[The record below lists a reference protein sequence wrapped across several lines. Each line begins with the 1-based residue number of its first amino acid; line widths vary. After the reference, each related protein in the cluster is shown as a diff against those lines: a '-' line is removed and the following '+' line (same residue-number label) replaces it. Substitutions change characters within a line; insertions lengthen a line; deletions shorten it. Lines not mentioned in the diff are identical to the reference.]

1 MSITLIFIMAF
12 TIVIHAVETS
22 SYCIRLAGVRL
33 KKIAVALSVV
43 GMVLLISRTS
53 NLLQAFLIGGI
64 VDEAKLDSSINLEHI
79 IRLVL
84 LSASIGTLIAIIL
97 YPTLT
102 KLFGYVIQ
110 NFETD
115 GSFIRMMKT
124 NNIQKLK
131 YTKKYVRFPK
141 LEMIH
146 RLRIGGI
153 PKRIM
158 LINMFATAI
167 YTAGVLSAL
176 YASFLNPDY
185 ATNASTA
192 SGLVNGFAT
201 ILLTVL
207 LDPRI
212 ALLTER
218 ALQSES
224 GAESM
229 SKMYGWLMI
238 SRLLGTLLA
247 QLLFVPGAYWILWII
262 ELMH

>member
-22 SYCIRLAGVRL
+22 SYSIRLAGVRL
-33 KKIAVALSVV
+33 KKIVVALSVV

-64 VDEAKLDSSINLEHI
+64 VDEAKRDASINLEHT

-84 LSASIGTLIAIIL
+84 LSASIGTLLAIIL

-131 YTKKYVRFPK
+131 YTKKYVRFPRF
-141 LEMIH
+141 EMIH

-153 PKRIM
+153 PKRII
-158 LINMFATAI
+158 LIDMFATAI

-218 ALQSES
+218 ALQSEN

>member
-1 MSITLIFIMAF
+1 
-12 TIVIHAVETS
+12 
-22 SYCIRLAGVRL
+22 
-33 KKIAVALSVV
+33 
-43 GMVLLISRTS
+43 MVLLISRTS

-64 VDEAKLDSSINLEHI
+64 VDEAKLDSSIDLEHI

-84 LSASIGTLIAIIL
+84 LSASIGTLLAIIL

-176 YASFLNPDY
+176 YASFLIPAFCNKSHY
-185 ATNASTA
+185 SFW
-192 SGLVNGFAT
+192 S
-201 ILLTVL
+201 
-207 LDPRI
+207 
-212 ALLTER
+212 
-218 ALQSES
+218 
-224 GAESM
+224 
-229 SKMYGWLMI
+229 Y
-238 SRLLGTLLA
+238 
-247 QLLFVPGAYWILWII
+247 
-262 ELMH
+262 

>member
-22 SYCIRLAGVRL
+22 SYSIRLAGVRL

-43 GMVLLISRTS
+43 GIVLLISRTS
-53 NLLQAFLIGGI
+53 NLLQAFLLGGI
-64 VDEAKLDSSINLEHI
+64 VDEAKLDSSIDLENI
-79 IRLVL
+79 MRLVL
-84 LSASIGTLIAIIL
+84 LSASVGTLLAIIL

-141 LEMIH
+141 FEMIH

-176 YASFLNPDY
+176 YASFLIPAF
-185 ATNASTA
+185 ATKATTA
-192 SGLVNGFAT
+192 SGLINGFAT

-218 ALQSES
+218 ALQSEE
-224 GAESM
+224 GAEAM
-229 SKMYGWLMI
+229 SKMYAWLMI
-238 SRLLGTLLA
+238 SRLFGTLLA
-247 QLLFVPGAYWILWII
+247 QLLFIPGAYWITWII
-262 ELMH
+262 KLMN

>member
-12 TIVIHAVETS
+12 TIAIHAVETS
-22 SYCIRLAGVRL
+22 SYSIRLAGVRL

-131 YTKKYVRFPK
+131 YTK
-141 LEMIH
+141 
-146 RLRIGGI
+146 
-153 PKRIM
+153 
-158 LINMFATAI
+158 NMSVF
-167 YTAGVLSAL
+167 
-176 YASFLNPDY
+176 
-185 ATNASTA
+185 
-192 SGLVNGFAT
+192 
-201 ILLTVL
+201 
-207 LDPRI
+207 
-212 ALLTER
+212 
-218 ALQSES
+218 QS
-224 GAESM
+224 
-229 SKMYGWLMI
+229 
-238 SRLLGTLLA
+238 
-247 QLLFVPGAYWILWII
+247 
-262 ELMH
+262 

>member
-1 MSITLIFIMAF
+1 MTTKLIFIVVF
-12 TIVIHAVETS
+12 TIIIHAVETS
-22 SYCIRLAGVRL
+22 SYSIRLAGIRL
-33 KKIAVALSVV
+33 KKIAVSLSVV
-43 GMVLLISRTS
+43 GIVLLVARTS
-53 NLLQAFLIGGI
+53 NLLQAFLLGGI
-64 VDEAKLDSSINLEHI
+64 VDQAKQDTSINLEGT
-79 IRLVL
+79 IRLIL
-84 LSASIGTLIAIIL
+84 LAASIGTLLAIFL

-102 KLFGYVIQ
+102 KLFGYVVQ

-146 RLRIGGI
+146 RIRVGGI

-176 YASFLNPDY
+176 YASFLNPAY

-201 ILLTVL
+201 ILLTIL

-218 ALQSES
+218 ALQKEN
-224 GAESM
+224 GTETM
-229 SKMYGWLMI
+229 GKMYGWLMI
-238 SRLLGTLLA
+238 SRFLGTLLA
-247 QLLFVPGAYWILWII
+247 QLLFMPGAHWILWII
-262 ELMH
+262 SITN

>member
-22 SYCIRLAGVRL
+22 SYSIRLAGVRL
-33 KKIAVALSVV
+33 KKIVVALSVV

-64 VDEAKLDSSINLEHI
+64 VDDAKRDVSINLEYT

-84 LSASIGTLIAIIL
+84 LSASIGTLLAIIL

-131 YTKKYVRFPK
+131 YTK
-141 LEMIH
+141 
-146 RLRIGGI
+146 
-153 PKRIM
+153 
-158 LINMFATAI
+158 NMCAFQD
-167 YTAGVLSAL
+167 L
-176 YASFLNPDY
+176 
-185 ATNASTA
+185 
-192 SGLVNGFAT
+192 
-201 ILLTVL
+201 
-207 LDPRI
+207 
-212 ALLTER
+212 
-218 ALQSES
+218 
-224 GAESM
+224 
-229 SKMYGWLMI
+229 K
-238 SRLLGTLLA
+238 
-247 QLLFVPGAYWILWII
+247 
-262 ELMH
+262 

>member
-1 MSITLIFIMAF
+1 MVFQSVLCLLTCLLLLFI
-12 TIVIHAVETS
+12 
-22 SYCIRLAGVRL
+22 
-33 KKIAVALSVV
+33 
-43 GMVLLISRTS
+43 
-53 NLLQAFLIGGI
+53 QQ
-64 VDEAKLDSSINLEHI
+64 
-79 IRLVL
+79 
-84 LSASIGTLIAIIL
+84 GTFSPL
-97 YPTLT
+97 
-102 KLFGYVIQ
+102 
-110 NFETD
+110 
-115 GSFIRMMKT
+115 
-124 NNIQKLK
+124 
-131 YTKKYVRFPK
+131 RF
-141 LEMIH
+141 
-146 RLRIGGI
+146 
-153 PKRIM
+153 
-158 LINMFATAI
+158 
-167 YTAGVLSAL
+167 
-176 YASFLNPDY
+176 FLNPDY

>member
-1 MSITLIFIMAF
+1 MTTKLIFIVVF
-12 TIVIHAVETS
+12 TIIIHAVETS
-22 SYCIRLAGVRL
+22 SYSIRLAGIRL
-33 KKIAVALSVV
+33 KKIAVSLSVV
-43 GMVLLISRTS
+43 GIVLLVSRTS
-53 NLLQAFLIGGI
+53 NLLQAFLLSGI
-64 VDEAKLDSSINLEHI
+64 VDQAKLDDTIDLEGT

-84 LSASIGTLIAIIL
+84 LAASIGTLLAIFL

-146 RLRIGGI
+146 RMRVGGI
-153 PKRIM
+153 PNRIM

-176 YASFLNPDY
+176 YASFLNPAY

-218 ALQSES
+218 ALQKEN
-224 GAESM
+224 GAETM
-229 SKMYGWLMI
+229 GKMYGWLMI
-238 SRLLGTLLA
+238 SRFLGTLLA
-247 QLLFVPGAYWILWII
+247 QVLFVPGAHWILWII
-262 ELMH
+262 SITN

>member
-1 MSITLIFIMAF
+1 MTTKLIFIVVF
-12 TIVIHAVETS
+12 TVIIHAVETS
-22 SYCIRLAGVRL
+22 SYSIRLAGIRL
-33 KKIAVALSVV
+33 KKIAVSLSVV
-43 GMVLLISRTS
+43 GIVLLVARTS
-53 NLLQAFLIGGI
+53 NLLQAFLLGGI
-64 VDEAKLDSSINLEHI
+64 VDQAKQDASINLEGT
-79 IRLVL
+79 IRLIL
-84 LSASIGTLIAIIL
+84 LAASIGTLLAIFL

-102 KLFGYVIQ
+102 KLFSYVIK

-146 RLRIGGI
+146 RMRIGGI

-176 YASFLNPDY
+176 YASFLNPAY

-218 ALQSES
+218 ALQKEN
-224 GAESM
+224 GTETM
-229 SKMYGWLMI
+229 GKMYGWLMI
-238 SRLLGTLLA
+238 SRFLGTLLT
-247 QLLFVPGAYWILWII
+247 QVLFVPGANWILWII
-262 ELMH
+262 SITN

>member
-1 MSITLIFIMAF
+1 MTTKILIIILF
-12 TIVIHAVETS
+12 TIIIHAIETS
-22 SYCIRLAGVRL
+22 SYSIRLAGVRL
-33 KKIAVALSVV
+33 KKLAVAISVV

-53 NLLQAFLIGGI
+53 NLLQAFLFGGI
-64 VDEAKLDSSINLEHI
+64 IDKAKLDSSIDVEGT
-79 IRLVL
+79 IRLIL
-84 LSASIGTLIAIIL
+84 FAASVGTLLAIFL

-102 KLFGYVIQ
+102 KLFSYVIQ
-110 NFETD
+110 NFETE
-115 GSFIRMMKT
+115 GSFVRMMNTT
-124 NNIQKLK
+124 NVQKLK
-131 YTKKYVRFPK
+131 YTQKYVRFPK
-141 LEMIH
+141 FEMIH
-146 RLRIGGI
+146 RMRIGGI

-176 YASFLNPDY
+176 YASYLNPEY

-218 ALQSES
+218 ALQSET
-224 GAESM
+224 GAETM
-229 SKMYGWLMI
+229 GKMFGWLMI
-238 SRLLGTLLA
+238 SRFFGTLLA
-247 QLLFVPGAYWILWII
+247 QLLFVPGAHWILWII
-262 ELMH
+262 EVMN

>member
-1 MSITLIFIMAF
+1 MTLIVIMVF

-22 SYCIRLAGVRL
+22 SYSIRLAGVRL
-33 KKIAVALSVV
+33 KRIAVALSVV

-53 NLLQAFLIGGI
+53 NMLQAFLIGGI
-64 VDEAKLDSSINLEHI
+64 VDEAKRDTSINLEHI

-84 LSASIGTLIAIIL
+84 LSASVGTLIAIIL

>member
-1 MSITLIFIMAF
+1 MSITLIFILAF
-12 TIVIHAVETS
+12 TIIIHAVETS
-22 SYCIRLAGVRL
+22 SYSIRLAGVRL
-33 KKIAVALSVV
+33 KKIVVALSVV

-64 VDEAKLDSSINLEHI
+64 VDEAKLDSSIDLEHI

-84 LSASIGTLIAIIL
+84 LSASVGTLLAIIL

-102 KLFGYVIQ
+102 KLFGYVIR

-115 GSFIRMMKT
+115 GSFTRMMKT

-141 LEMIH
+141 LEMIY

-218 ALQSES
+218 ALQSEN
-224 GAESM
+224 GVESM

>member
-1 MSITLIFIMAF
+1 MSITLIVIMIF

-22 SYCIRLAGVRL
+22 SYSIRLAGVRL
-33 KKIAVALSVV
+33 KRIAVALSVV

-53 NLLQAFLIGGI
+53 NMLQAFLIGGI
-64 VDEAKLDSSINLEHI
+64 VDEAKQDASINLEHT

-84 LSASIGTLIAIIL
+84 LSASVGTLLAIIL

-176 YASFLNPDY
+176 YASFTSSLRN
-185 ATNASTA
+185 
-192 SGLVNGFAT
+192 
-201 ILLTVL
+201 
-207 LDPRI
+207 
-212 ALLTER
+212 
-218 ALQSES
+218 QSYYS
-224 GAESM
+224 FWP
-229 SKMYGWLMI
+229 Y
-238 SRLLGTLLA
+238 
-247 QLLFVPGAYWILWII
+247 
-262 ELMH
+262 

>member
-12 TIVIHAVETS
+12 TIIIHAVETS
-22 SYCIRLAGVRL
+22 SYSIRLAGVRL

-64 VDEAKLDSSINLEHI
+64 VDEAKLDSSIDLEHI

-84 LSASIGTLIAIIL
+84 LSASIGTLLAIIL

-102 KLFGYVIQ
+102 KLFGYFIQ

-131 YTKKYVRFPK
+131 YTNKYVRFPK

-218 ALQSES
+218 ALQSEH

-238 SRLLGTLLA
+238 SRLFGTLLA

-262 ELMH
+262 ELIH